1 MNKKL
6 WSFMMFSKF
15 YYILYIM
22 KKFLILF
29 MKDEKEIFLCYELWV
44 VLYYIVGYCLFI
56 DFYELD
62 FGNYI
67 CKVLSEIGEIL

>member
-1 MNKKL
+1 
-6 WSFMMFSKF
+6 
-15 YYILYIM
+15 
-22 KKFLILF
+22 

>member
-15 YYILYIM
+15 YYILNIM

-29 MKDEKEIFLCYELWV
+29 MKDEKEIFLCKLWV
-44 VLYYIVGYCLFI
+44 VLYYIVSYCLFI

>member
-15 YYILYIM
+15 YYILNIM

-29 MKDEKEIFLCYELWV
+29 MKDEKEIFLFKLWV